1 MGHAIAALVYLAGAT
16 ILGLVLVFSPA
27 GVWKLNLTI
36 VYGVVGLLGFLSQIV
51 VGMGARLLP
60 MFAWMHAYAGSG
72 FSSLPPSPRVMSR
85 RPLEI
90 VVLAIWQLGVPAR
103 AIGLYAVNSTMVRI
117 AGWGMFVAVVIE
129 TDNSVVVLRHAFRRW
144 STSSGTGG

>member
-1 MGHAIAALVYLAGAT
+1 
-16 ILGLVLVFSPA
+16 
-27 GVWKLNLTI
+27 
-36 VYGVVGLLGFLSQIV
+36 
-51 VGMGARLLP
+51 
-60 MFAWMHAYAGSG
+60 
-72 FSSLPPSPRVMSR
+72 
-85 RPLEI
+85 
-90 VVLAIWQLGVPAR
+90 LGVPAR